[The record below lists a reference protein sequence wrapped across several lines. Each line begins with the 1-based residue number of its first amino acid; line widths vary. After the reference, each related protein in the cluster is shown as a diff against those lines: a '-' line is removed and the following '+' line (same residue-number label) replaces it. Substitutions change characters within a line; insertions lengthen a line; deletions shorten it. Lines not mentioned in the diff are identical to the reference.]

1 MFLGHHTR
9 AKERCTRRSGEWINH
24 PIKSATPIRRSDPE
38 GIEHH
43 ISGLCPEMMGIILS
57 NPDGHRRQLKEIV
70 YGVL

>member
-1 MFLGHHTR
+1 MASKGGRGR
-9 AKERCTRRSGEWINH
+9 ADWLLPS
-24 PIKSATPIRRSDPE
+24 PIRRSDPE

-57 NPDGHRRQLKEIV
+57 NPEGHRRQLKEIV